1 MSGNYL
7 VLRPLFLSVIA
18 SPQDLSFTAS
28 ISIVV
33 MSVRAFISLDL
44 EGLPYVVSRE
54 HLFVKGALYSEAR
67 RIATQIVK
75 VTAEALH
82 ENGFD
87 EIVVAD
93 SHGPMVNVLPE
104 EMPEYVELV
113 RGFPRPLSM
122 VAFARGNDA
131 AVFLG
136 YHAKAGTGG
145 ATFDHTYSGA
155 SVDRLEINGV
165 EVSEFLLNSYLL
177 GSWGIPVILV
187 GGDAK
192 LIDTDVERFAPWIIG
207 VPFKESSS
215 RYAAK
220 SPGMGRIIRALRE
233 AVPKA
238 VERLKSGEAKPLLTK
253 EPVEVR
259 VRFLRSDMADA
270 AELLPLVRRLDG
282 KTVEFG
288 AKTLEEAYKVF
299 ELLVLAAAGVNAI
312 VTR

>member
-1 MSGNYL
+1 MK
-7 VLRPLFLSVIA
+7 
-18 SPQDLSFTAS
+18 
-28 ISIVV
+28 
-33 MSVRAFISLDL
+33 AFISLDL
-44 EGLPYVVSRE
+44 EGLPYIVSRE

-67 RIATQIVK
+67 RVATEVVK
-75 VTAEALH
+75 VTVEALH

-93 SHGPMVNVLPE
+93 SHGPMVNILPE

-122 VAFARGNDA
+122 VAFAKGSDA

-136 YHAKAGTGG
+136 YHAKAGTGY

-155 SVDRLEINGV
+155 SVDKLEINGV

-187 GGDAK
+187 GGDRR
-192 LIDTDVERFAPWIIG
+192 LIETDVKEFAPWAFG
-207 VPFKESSS
+207 VPFKESPS

-220 SPGMGRIIRALRE
+220 SPGMDRIKAMLRNGVVE
-233 AVPKA
+233 A
-238 VERLKSGEAKPLLTK
+238 VERLKKGEARPLLTE
-253 EPVEVR
+253 EPVNVR
-259 VRFLRSDMADA
+259 LRFLRSDMADT
-270 AELLPLVRRLDG
+270 AELLPFVKRIDG
-282 KTVEFG
+282 KTVEFEVR
-288 AKTLEEAYKVF
+288 TVEEAYKVF
-299 ELLVLAAAGVNAI
+299 ELLTLAAAGVNAI

>member
-1 MSGNYL
+1 MK
-7 VLRPLFLSVIA
+7 
-18 SPQDLSFTAS
+18 
-28 ISIVV
+28 
-33 MSVRAFISLDL
+33 AFISLDL
-44 EGLPYVVSRE
+44 EGLPYIVSRE

-67 RIATQIVK
+67 RVATEVVK
-75 VTAEALH
+75 VTVEALH

-93 SHGPMVNVLPE
+93 SHGPMVNILPE

-122 VAFARGNDA
+122 VAFAKGSDA

-136 YHAKAGTGG
+136 YHAKAGTGY

-155 SVDRLEINGV
+155 SVDKLEINGV

-187 GGDAK
+187 GGDRR
-192 LIDTDVERFAPWIIG
+192 LIETDVKEFAPWAFG
-207 VPFKESSS
+207 VPFKESPS

-220 SPGMGRIIRALRE
+220 SPGMDRIKAVLRNGVVE
-233 AVPKA
+233 A
-238 VERLKSGEAKPLLTK
+238 VERLKKGEARPLLTE
-253 EPVEVR
+253 EPVNVR
-259 VRFLRSDMADA
+259 LRFLRSDMADT
-270 AELLPLVRRLDG
+270 AELLPFVKRIDG
-282 KTVEFG
+282 KTVEFEVR
-288 AKTLEEAYKVF
+288 TVEEAYKVF
-299 ELLVLAAAGVNAI
+299 ELLTLAAAGVNAI